1 MKLLLFIKLK
11 QAFFFSQK
19 MTENE
24 ISKVVV
30 DCAFKV
36 HDRIGPGLLET
47 VYRRALAFEIGKR
60 GLTAVEER
68 GIPVIYDDIAL
79 EMGFRADIIVNNKVI
94 IETKS
99 IDALAPI
106 HGKVLLTYL
115 RLTDLKLGLLIN
127 FNVELIKD
135 GIRRVVNNL

>member
-1 MKLLLFIKLK
+1 
-11 QAFFFSQK
+11 
-19 MTENE
+19 MTEND
-24 ISKVVV
+24 IARAIV

-36 HDRIGPGLLET
+36 HTHLGPGLLET
-47 VYRRALAFEIGKR
+47 VYRRALAFELTSR
-60 GLTAVEER
+60 GFSAVEER
-68 GIPVIYDDIAL
+68 GIPVIYNEVVL

-115 RLTDLKLGLLIN
+115 RLADIKLGLLIN

>member
-1 MKLLLFIKLK
+1 
-11 QAFFFSQK
+11 
-19 MTENE
+19 MTEND
-24 ISKVVV
+24 IARAFV

-36 HDRIGPGLLET
+36 HTHLGPGLLET
-47 VYRRALAFEIGKR
+47 VYRRALAFELTSR
-60 GLTAVEER
+60 GFSAVEER
-68 GIPVIYDDIAL
+68 GIPVIYNEVVL

-115 RLTDLKLGLLIN
+115 RLADIKLGLLIN